1 MENRIYFLI
10 GDLFS
15 CMLVAVLTALICTL
29 CFSSTWPMPLLM
41 ISSMLLGMI
50 IALLIA
56 VIAGLIYFFGAME
69 IMLPTML
76 TGMFA
81 GMLGAMTAAGLE
93 PGTSIHYQPLILQSA
108 LLGLTTNL
116 FIRVYSIILSGRKAT
131 N

>member
-1 MENRIYFLI
+1 MENRIYFLM

-29 CFSSTWPMPLLM
+29 CFSSSWPMPLLM
-41 ISSMLLGMI
+41 VGSMLLGMI

-56 VIAGLIYFFGAME
+56 VLAGLIYFFGAME
-69 IMLPTML
+69 IMLPTMF

-81 GMLGAMTAAGLE
+81 GMLGAMTAAGIE
-93 PGTSIHYQPLILQSA
+93 PGTSINYQTLILQSA